1 MYLWYIQKIAKNNK
15 GFSVRNGTHHE
26 YCCMSFSL
34 QKNYFEN
41 HSFEDI
47 AYIFKEKYLLMEKFI
62 EECYAVINE
71 DSD

>member
-1 MYLWYIQKIAKNNK
+1 
-15 GFSVRNGTHHE
+15 
-26 YCCMSFSL
+26 MSFSL

-71 DSD
+71 DSDWHNH